1 MIEVLSHT
9 DNTIFS
15 FCLALMFILSFF
27 EIILFIMGFGIS
39 SVFDSMFPDLDL
51 IETPALGKLGVC
63 LSWLCFGQIPPYFFL
78 LLFLAVFGTVG
89 TLLQYGF
96 FSVVGSPIA
105 FWIALPISFVASIP
119 FVRLGVSL
127 IKKLMPK
134 EDTTVLNEEDF
145 IGKIVNITL
154 GQATY
159 ETPAQAK
166 YIDKYGQSH
175 YLMVASAS
183 KQKKFN
189 STQDLIVVKKEKH
202 LFRVKLF

>member
-1 MIEVLSHT
+1 MIEVLSHS
-9 DNTIFS
+9 DNSIFS

-39 SVFDSMFPDLDL
+39 SVFDSMLPDLDV
-51 IETPALGKLGVC
+51 IESPSLGKLGVC

-78 LLFLAVFGTVG
+78 LLFLAVFGTAG

-96 FSVVGSPIA
+96 FSVVGSLIA
-105 FWIALPISFVASIP
+105 FWVALPISFVVSIP

-159 ETPAQAK
+159 KQPAQAK
-166 YIDKYGQSH
+166 FVDKYGQTH
-175 YLMVASAS
+175 YLMVVSAD
-183 KQKKFN
+183 KHKKFN
-189 STQDLIVVKKEKH
+189 SEHDLLVVKKEDH
-202 LFRVKLF
+202 LYRVKPF